1 MISKSQLIIWA
12 AEVGVS
18 DKTVRVWE
26 HLALRAG
33 QAERERVLKII
44 DERYMQSHAGEGGGF
59 VRAELE
65 KLTRLIKGAP

>member
-1 MISKSQLIIWA
+1 LIPKSQLVIWA

-26 HLALRAG
+26 RLALRAG

-44 DERYMQSHAGEGGGF
+44 DERWMQSHAGEGGGF

-65 KLTRLIKGAP
+65 KLTRLIKDAP